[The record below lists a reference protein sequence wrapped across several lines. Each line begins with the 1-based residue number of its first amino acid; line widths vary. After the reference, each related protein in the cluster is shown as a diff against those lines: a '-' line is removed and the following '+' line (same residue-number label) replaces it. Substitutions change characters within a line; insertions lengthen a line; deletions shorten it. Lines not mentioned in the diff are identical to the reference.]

1 MLYIGGNEYKLI
13 ETNKVKKEICS
24 RPRMKKMLAIKYY
37 PLDCDELLLY
47 TKQEYF
53 WPRSSYLNYFEEPYI
68 PPSREELY
76 VEKHF
81 SWRKYRDL

>member
-1 MLYIGGNEYKLI
+1 
-13 ETNKVKKEICS
+13 
-24 RPRMKKMLAIKYY
+24 MLAIKYY

-53 WPRSSYLNYFEEPYI
+53 WPRSSHLNYFEEPYI

-76 VEKHF
+76 VEKHIF
-81 SWRKYRDL
+81 LGENIEIFEEINEDIVIEEESEVKNCGGD

>member
-1 MLYIGGNEYKLI
+1 
-13 ETNKVKKEICS
+13 
-24 RPRMKKMLAIKYY
+24 MKKMLAIKYY

-53 WPRSSYLNYFEEPYI
+53 WPRSSHLNYFEEPYI

-76 VEKHF
+76 VEKHIF
-81 SWRKYRDL
+81 LGENIEIFEKISEDIVIEEESTLKICGGD